1 MPTDAQHAVGLLAR
15 TAYGR
20 AATTMRALPFLAFA
34 RHIVADARVL
44 LRMPRSC
51 GYHQVCA
58 GSVVAYGADN
68 LATAGPG
75 ESLWT
80 VQVVGRCETHEP
92 SAAEV
97 ERFGPAPRRVGG
109 APFDPVYLRIE
120 PEFGSVHVA
129 EDMAAAA
136 L

>member
-34 RHIVADARVL
+34 RHIVTDARVL

-68 LATAGPG
+68 LSTAGPG

-80 VQVVGRCETHEP
+80 AQVVGRCEAHEP

-97 ERFGPAPRRVGG
+97 ERFGPARRRVDGE
-109 APFDPVYLRIE
+109 PFDPVYLRID
-120 PEFGSVHVA
+120 PQFGSVHVTEGA
-129 EDMAAAA
+129 VGA

>member
-68 LATAGPG
+68 LSTAGPG

-80 VQVVGRCETHEP
+80 AQVVGRCEAHEP

-97 ERFGPAPRRVGG
+97 ARFGPAPRRVDGE
-109 APFDPVYLRIE
+109 PFDPVYLRID
-120 PEFGSVHVA
+120 PQFGSVHVTEGA
-129 EDMAAAA
+129 VGA